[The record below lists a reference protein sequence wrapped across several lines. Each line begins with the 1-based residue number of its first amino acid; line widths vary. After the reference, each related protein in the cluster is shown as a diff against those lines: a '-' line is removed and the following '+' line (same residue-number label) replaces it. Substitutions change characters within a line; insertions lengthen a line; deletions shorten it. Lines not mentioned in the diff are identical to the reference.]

1 MVSSYLTFSP
11 LPAEEKPSTG
21 GLFSVALSLP
31 HDRPP
36 LTATLPQGVRTFL
49 APAPQSG
56 AATVHSPPAIL
67 DFRCF
72 DRLQLNIHDPPT
84 IRVWAIENFALT
96 LHLAALNLIAHMGWY
111 AHVTALACFIFNFD
125 HC

>member
-49 APAPQSG
+49 APAPQKRGRDRSL
-56 AATVHSPPAIL
+56 SSRNL
-67 DFRCF
+67 
-72 DRLQLNIHDPPT
+72 RLQMLQPT
-84 IRVWAIENFALT
+84 PVEHTRS
-96 LHLAALNLIAHMGWY
+96 AHNKG
-111 AHVTALACFIFNFD
+111 VGN
-125 HC
+125 